1 MARDPR
7 VSLSVLDI
15 ETGRYVEIRGTV
27 EITEDP
33 QKWLLYEMYDRNGQR
48 DAAAGAGGR
57 AIVINTH

>member
-7 VSLSVLDI
+7 VSLPVLDI

-27 EITEDP
+27 ETEDP

-48 DAAAGAGGR
+48 DAAA
-57 AIVINTH
+57 

>member
-1 MARDPR
+1 MP
-7 VSLSVLDI
+7 VLDI